1 VLRYWPFGVVWC
13 RAWLAIDV
21 WLCTASIFNLC
32 AISLDRYL
40 AISRPIKYPTV
51 MSPFRARLLI
61 VTVWILSFVI
71 CFPPLLGNWNDGQ
84 QQQQLPT
91 DQHPPPALIDADH
104 DVMSDVIL
112 LQNAAMFAVN
122 DSIVASSVP
131 SSLDDYAGYS
141 RTGDRR
147 ADSVK
152 FPAYQVDDNDVGLVP
167 GLPNCALTSDPG
179 YVIYSACGSFWVPM
193 LGMVIFYGKIY
204 KTAVAATQAMKR
216 GFIEKRTTGS
226 SAGGLS
232 NSASENALCTL
243 RIHRG
248 GSAVGSMARHSNG
261 CISELLPRP
270 SADVLLLQ
278 RTGSA
283 TGRRSVDGRLMSMRS
298 SERQS
303 GTATSEFIGRPSK
316 PAAPTARPDVMSQ
329 PLPKIVITASLSCAD
344 DVTAAERSK
353 SESQTDQPQQ
363 SSQQQE
369 PARANGCGV
378 AVGNGGEGDQP
389 TKTSRKLGFLKKT
402 SRCDAK
408 LATDTSGLGDGASR
422 SSTSGINGNGSGM
435 KRKSSFLGLLD
446 ADGNANGDATGGGAA
461 GGKRTSIQLM
471 AARFAKLHIISQLR
485 SLNKEKRAAKTV
497 GIIVG
502 CFIVCWAPFFTVYLA
517 EAFCAQCTPTVVF
530 QVFFWLGYCNS
541 ALNPF
546 IYGLCSR
553 DFRYAFRKFLRCG
566 CVTGRWHSTGGGL
579 MRQTNGQVMGM
590 LQTMTMQIVA
600 RAATAAAAS
609 ATAT

>member
-1 VLRYWPFGVVWC
+1 MVWC

-84 QQQQLPT
+84 QQLPA
-91 DQHPPPALIDADH
+91 DLIDADH

-112 LQNAAMFAVN
+112 LQNAAVLAVN
-122 DSIVASSVP
+122 DSLVASSVP
-131 SSLDDYAGYS
+131 SSLDDYTAYS
-141 RTGDRR
+141 RVGERR
-147 ADSVK
+147 SDAVK
-152 FPAYQVDDNDVGLVP
+152 FPTYHVDDNDVGLVS

-193 LGMVIFYGKIY
+193 LGMVVFYGKIY

-216 GFIEKRTTGS
+216 GFVEKRTTGS

-248 GSAVGSMARHSNG
+248 GSAASTMARHSNG

-298 SERQS
+298 NERQC
-303 GTATSEFIGRPSK
+303 GATTSEFMGRGASK
-316 PAAPTARPDVMSQ
+316 PAGPATRPDVLSQ

-344 DVTAAERSK
+344 DVTAAERNR
-353 SESQTDQPQQ
+353 SENQADQQQQ
-363 SSQQQE
+363 SSQQQQQQE
-369 PARANGCGV
+369 PACANGCVV
-378 AVGNGGEGDQP
+378 AVGNGGDNDKV
-389 TKTSRKLGFLKKT
+389 TKTTRKFGFVKKT
-402 SRCDAK
+402 IQRDTK
-408 LATDTSGLGDGASR
+408 LATDSSELGNGAGR
-422 SSTSGINGNGSGM
+422 SSTFGTNGGSGSGM

-446 ADGNANGDATGGGAA
+446 ADGNANGDAAGGGAGA

-502 CFIVCWAPFFTVYLA
+502 CFIICWAPFFTVYLA
-517 EAFCAQCTPTVVF
+517 EAFCQRCTPTVVF

-600 RAATAAAAS
+600 RAASAAAAS